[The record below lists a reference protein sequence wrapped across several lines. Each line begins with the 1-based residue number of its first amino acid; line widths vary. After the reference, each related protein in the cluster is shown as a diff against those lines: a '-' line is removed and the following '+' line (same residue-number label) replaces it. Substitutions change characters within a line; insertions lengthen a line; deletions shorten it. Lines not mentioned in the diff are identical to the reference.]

1 MPRLLN
7 ILTHKD
13 ELALELIER
22 ERTQSELEVEV
33 FDLTQDSPDYAAL
46 VERIFAADKVH
57 VW

>member
-7 ILTHKD
+7 ILTTKD
-13 ELALELIER
+13 EFALDLIER
-22 ERTQSELEVEV
+22 ERTQDNLEVVV
-33 FDLTQDSPDYAAL
+33 FDLTRESADYQVL

>member
-7 ILTHKD
+7 ILTDKD
-13 ELALELIER
+13 ELALDLIER
-22 ERTQSELEVEV
+22 EQAQPELSVEV